1 MHKNILKHIKNL
13 SDSNETK
20 RRLSA
25 EALSQ
30 GDERVIYP
38 LIKALR
44 DSSAG
49 VQDAAMRSLIAIGGE
64 TTAYMVLPLLR
75 EDAFLRNTA
84 MIILKEI
91 GKDTVPLLRNLLRD
105 KDDDVRK
112 FAIDLLIEI
121 NHCDYPD
128 DIVYLLKSDKNLNV
142 RASAAKALG
151 VFKYAKAIPDLI
163 EALKDNEWVCF
174 SALEALSHFKEEST
188 VEAIASLLNS
198 ESETLVIHAIETLG
212 MLGFSKAERYL
223 IKHYPLA
230 NRIQKEAIIKSLIS
244 IGSTPELPGATEI
257 LMDIYINGDWQER
270 LIALKGLVALKDTT
284 NLRVILDIAGSLD
297 PSIPQDL
304 DILNNVKQILI
315 GYDCVKPL
323 LDVLLDKEMKYRAK
337 TLVIEIIEDQ
347 RCHEA
352 IPYLI
357 KLYEENLR
365 DIKRASIRALGEIG
379 DKETDYVLLDA
390 SENEDGHVR
399 KNAISAI
406 GRVGDRTVLTKLL
419 ELLEKEVY
427 KDVMEEIIK
436 AINTID
442 ITVLQQ
448 KLGTFKPSIRELIAR
463 HTKDIDTLDT
473 LSSDPDL
480 NVRLSAIS
488 TLGRI
493 NNERAVEILKGFLQ
507 DKNAQVR
514 KTALMS
520 LQDKRC
526 CIEDILPM
534 LDDVDLW
541 VRIYAVKALG
551 NSLDLKVAEKIKGLL
566 SSPEIP
572 LVSVAMDALHQIA
585 SYHKID
591 TREVFKSLSE
601 HKVPSI
607 KNRAKEMLRIYESTE

>member
-1 MHKNILKHIKNL
+1 MHKSILKHIKNL
-13 SDSNETK
+13 SDSNEIK

-30 GDERVIYP
+30 GDERAIYP

-44 DSSAG
+44 DSNAG

-105 KDDDVRK
+105 KDDDIRK

-128 DIVYLLKSDKNLNV
+128 DLVYLLKSDKNLNV

-198 ESETLVIHAIETLG
+198 ESETLVIQAIEVLG

-223 IKHYPLA
+223 IEHYPLA
-230 NRIQKEAIIKSLIS
+230 NRAEKEAIIKSLIS

-257 LMDIYINGDWQER
+257 LADIYINGDWQDR
-270 LIALKGLVALKDTT
+270 LIALKGLIALKDTS

-297 PSIPQDL
+297 PSIPQDS

-379 DKETDYVLLDA
+379 DKETDYILLDA
-390 SENEDGHVR
+390 CENEDGHVR
-399 KNAISAI
+399 KSAIAAI
-406 GRVGDRTVLTKLL
+406 GRLGGRTVLTKLL

-436 AINTID
+436 AIITID
-442 ITVLQQ
+442 TTVLHQ

-463 HTKDIDTLDT
+463 HTEDIGTLDT

-488 TLGRI
+488 TLGSI
-493 NNERAVEILKGFLQ
+493 NNERTIEILKGFLQ
-507 DKNAQVR
+507 DKSAEIR

-534 LDDVDLW
+534 LDDVDPW

-566 SSPEIP
+566 NSPEIP
-572 LVSVAMDALHQIA
+572 LVSVAMDALYQIA
-585 SYHKID
+585 SYHRLDI
-591 TREVFKSLSE
+591 RELLKSLLE
-601 HKVPSI
+601 HKVPLI